1 VKAFGRTTLKTSIW
15 KNNFFLFV
23 AVVGLIGCGVKPA
36 QQAIPRPLA
45 ATTKD
50 QVSFGRIRSV
60 LDTAKALQAQGRLH
74 GSQAKYSEALALLSQ
89 CDGAQDSDLVR
100 IRKLEAAALEGMR
113 GNLPYALSVA
123 PDNDASEEVDGLALL
138 DSIQQGDIPLSSSDS
153 AKYMREFL
161 LDTATKFDLP
171 IEANSRVLSAIAL
184 FKDRIPKHFGIWMA
198 RKGRYESMIRE
209 KFKAAGLPQDLVYLA
224 MIESGFNPK
233 AYSPAAASGLW
244 QFLAASGK
252 RFGLRVDRFVDDRR
266 DPERA
271 TDAAIQYLSFL
282 YNRFGD
288 WNLAMAAYN
297 CGEGCIDRVIKRSGQ
312 PHPSYWEVG
321 LPSETRD
328 YVPRIYAAAV
338 LSKNPAAHG
347 FNIVPWSPFPTDT
360 FTVEGG
366 LALQKIAEALH
377 CSADTLATLNPALT
391 RKMTPPRKDPYL
403 LRLPAGAREAFAMI
417 YPNLEKSFSAPE
429 PSRWV
434 HRIRKG
440 ETIGSIAA
448 RYGVSSQEIRAW
460 NRLGKRKIRPGK
472 TLVIYGDPTDS
483 RIGSEES
490 TSARKRKRGATAS
503 EDEEP
508 AAISTTHRVHSGETL
523 ASIASRYKTTAAA
536 IKNANHLRGNSVRV
550 GQKLR
555 IPAPAAA
562 ETGRSRK
569 DSAKAGGKAAAKA
582 TASKGTKNY
591 RVRKGDSLF
600 SIARQSSTTV
610 DEILSINGMK
620 NNRIRPGQVLKLP
633 TGG

>member
-1 VKAFGRTTLKTSIW
+1 MDSAR
-15 KNNFFLFV
+15 
-23 AVVGLIGCGVKPA
+23 
-36 QQAIPRPLA
+36 
-45 ATTKD
+45 
-50 QVSFGRIRSV
+50 
-60 LDTAKALQAQGRLH
+60 ALQVQGRFH
-74 GSQAKYSEALALLSQ
+74 GSQAKYADAMGMLSHSEGSS
-89 CDGAQDSDLVR
+89 DSDLAR
-100 IRKLEAAALEGMR
+100 IRKLEAAAMDGMR
-113 GNLPYALSVA
+113 GNLPYALSFG
-123 PDNDASEEVDGLALL
+123 PDNEASEEVDGLALL
-138 DSIQQGDIPLSSSDS
+138 DSIQPDVITLTSSDS

-171 IEANSRVLSAIAL
+171 VEANSRVLAAIVL

-209 KFKAAGLPQDLVYLA
+209 KFKAAGLPQDLVYLS

-244 QFLAASGK
+244 QFLAATGK
-252 RFGLRVDRFVDDRR
+252 RFGMRVDRFVDDRR

-271 TDAAIQYLSFL
+271 TDAAIQYLGFL

-312 PHPSYWEVG
+312 PHPSYWDVG
-321 LPSETRD
+321 LPAETRD

-338 LSKNPAAHG
+338 LSKNPTAHG

-360 FTVEGG
+360 FTVDGG
-366 LALQKIAEALH
+366 LTLAKISEALH
-377 CSADTLATLNPALT
+377 CTADTLVTLNPALT
-391 RKMTPPRKDPYL
+391 RKMTPPRKDSYV
-403 LRLPAGAREAFAMI
+403 LRLPAGTRDAFAMI
-417 YPNLEKSFSAPE
+417 YPSLEKSYSAPE

-440 ETIGSIAA
+440 ETIGSIAS
-448 RYGVSSQEIRAW
+448 RYGVSSQEIRTW
-460 NRLGKRKIRPGK
+460 NHLGKRKIRPGK

-483 RIGSEES
+483 RIASEET
-490 TSARKRKRGATAS
+490 TSSRKRKRGAASS
-503 EDEEP
+503 EDDEAAP
-508 AAISTTHRVHSGETL
+508 AASTHRVRSGETI

-536 IKNANHLRGNSVRV
+536 IKNANHLRSNSVRV

-555 IPAPAAA
+555 IPAAASVA
-562 ETGRSRK
+562 SESGRSRRDTAK
-569 DSAKAGGKAAAKA
+569 SNGKTSVKTTSAN
-582 TASKGTKNY
+582 GTKNY
-591 RVRKGDSLF
+591 RVKKGDSLF
-600 SIARQSSTTV
+600 SIAKQASTTV
-610 DEILSINGMK
+610 EEILSINGMK